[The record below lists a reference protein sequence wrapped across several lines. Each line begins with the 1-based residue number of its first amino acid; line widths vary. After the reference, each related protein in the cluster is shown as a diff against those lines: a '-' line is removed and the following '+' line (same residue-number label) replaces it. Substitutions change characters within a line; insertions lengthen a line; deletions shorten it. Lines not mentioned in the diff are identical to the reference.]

1 MVPISKYVA
10 AIAVGLAISAR
21 QEAVRDCSAK
31 AGKRSQSTWGDHQI
45 HIYRSCMAQHGQQ
58 E

>member
-1 MVPISKYVA
+1 VVPISKYVA

-21 QEAVRDCSAK
+21 QEAARDCSAK
-31 AGKRSQSTWGDHQI
+31 AGRMSQSTSGDHQI
-45 HIYRSCMAQHGQQ
+45 QQ